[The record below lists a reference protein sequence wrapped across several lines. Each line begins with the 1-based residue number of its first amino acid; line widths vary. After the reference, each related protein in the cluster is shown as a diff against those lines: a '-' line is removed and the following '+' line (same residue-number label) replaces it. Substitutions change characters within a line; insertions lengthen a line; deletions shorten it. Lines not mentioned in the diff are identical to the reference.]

1 MIYTILIFIIGIL
14 LIKLNELNKEMKIYK
29 NNYYTALKILEDYDP
44 KLREFLRRKGQ
55 YENKKR

>member
-1 MIYTILIFIIGIL
+1 MIYILIFIIGAL

-44 KLREFLRRKGQ
+44 ELKEYLERNE
-55 YENKKR
+55 